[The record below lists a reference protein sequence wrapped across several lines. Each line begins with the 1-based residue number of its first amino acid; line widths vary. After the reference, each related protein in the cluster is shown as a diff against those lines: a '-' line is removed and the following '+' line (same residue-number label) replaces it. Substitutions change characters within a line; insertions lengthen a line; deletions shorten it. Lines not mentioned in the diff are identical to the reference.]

1 MDTRPAA
8 DLITLAEVRSLLRV
22 SRSSVYELM
31 AKRGLPRPVKIG
43 RSNRWYRHEVDAWL
57 DAQPRAAIQVR
68 EEEPDMT

>member
-68 EEEPDMT
+68 EEEPAMT